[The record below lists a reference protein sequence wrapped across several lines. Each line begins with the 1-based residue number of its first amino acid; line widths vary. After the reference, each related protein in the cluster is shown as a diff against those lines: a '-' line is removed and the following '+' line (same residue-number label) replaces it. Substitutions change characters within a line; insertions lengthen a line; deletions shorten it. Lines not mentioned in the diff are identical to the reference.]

1 MKRYNAL
8 LRGLQHDL
16 GEMHPTPI
24 ISMSAYQV
32 ERRQRWQ
39 DGRLKKEIAE
49 KALLERN
56 IGKPTQGEQHGG

>member
-1 MKRYNAL
+1 
-8 LRGLQHDL
+8 LQHDL

-32 ERRQRWQ
+32 ERRQRWH